1 MPDTTYRIRLT
12 PAVADQLQD
21 LFDYIEKVDSAD
33 RAADAVRRLLD
44 GIDNLDFMPNRGTP
58 VPDLHEAGG
67 PVRRLVIRPYIVHYQ
82 VNDSERVV
90 TILSV
95 FHSAQESTS

>member
-33 RAADAVRRLLD
+33 RAADAARRLLN

-58 VPDLHEAGG
+58 VPDLARG
-67 PVRRLVIRPYIVHYQ
+67 
-82 VNDSERVV
+82 S
-90 TILSV
+90 
-95 FHSAQESTS
+95 STRHTTVYRALPSQ